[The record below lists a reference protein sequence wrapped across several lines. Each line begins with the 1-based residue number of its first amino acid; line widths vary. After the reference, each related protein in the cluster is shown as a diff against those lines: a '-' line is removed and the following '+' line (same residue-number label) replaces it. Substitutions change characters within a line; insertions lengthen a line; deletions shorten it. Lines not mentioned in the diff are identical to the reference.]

1 MKPREE
7 LMELIQSLE
16 DSGKSGILDD
26 LVIDLKC
33 AEASAIN
40 NEGVSGQVEYVI
52 EQLGIQEALKQLRA
66 FVHGLRS
73 SPDREEEESAEAVS
87 P

>member
-1 MKPREE
+1 MKATEE
-7 LMELIQSLE
+7 LTELIQSLE
-16 DSGKSGILDD
+16 ESGESGVLDD

-52 EQLGIQEALKQLRA
+52 EQLGIEEALKQLRA
-66 FVHGLRS
+66 FVQGLRS
-73 SPDREEEESAEAVS
+73 SPDQEEKESADAMS

>member
-1 MKPREE
+1 MKATEE
-7 LMELIQSLE
+7 LTELIQSLE
-16 DSGKSGILDD
+16 ESRESGVLDD

-52 EQLGIQEALKQLRA
+52 EQLGIEEALKQLRA
-66 FVHGLRS
+66 FVQGLRS
-73 SPDREEEESAEAVS
+73 SPDQEEKESADAMS

>member
-1 MKPREE
+1 METTEE
-7 LMELIQSLE
+7 LKKLIQSLE
-16 DSGKSGILDD
+16 ESGECGVLDD

-40 NEGVSGQVEYVI
+40 NEGVTGQVEYVI
-52 EQLGIQEALKQLRA
+52 EQLGIEEALKQLRA
-66 FVHGLRS
+66 FVQGLRS
-73 SPDREEEESAEAVS
+73 SPDKEEEESADAMS